1 MENGTYAARP
11 TGQVH
16 VGDHNNG
23 CLICNMQFAFADTGA
38 KITHTFWLTCLDG
51 SINTKSIKTLKELF
65 GWDGVDAFWLEDHGA
80 ELAEKDVE
88 LVVENET
95 FIGKGDGQEHT
106 SLKIKWVNPPGGGV
120 GGNAI
125 ENSDRKALMAKYG
138 AKLRA
143 VSGGT
148 PAAKKAAPAKAPTA
162 TAPAQKAPPAAKK
175 AGFATPSDV
184 IVCWK
189 AISDAMADKPKED
202 LETQWF
208 AILKDVCGDKD
219 QGEYTPQEWG
229 KVLAAIDKQF
239 PQEIPFK

>member
-11 TGQVH
+11 TGNVH
-16 VGDHNNG
+16 VGDHANG
-23 CLICNMQFAFADTGA
+23 CLICNMEFAFEDGGSR
-38 KITHTFWLTCLDG
+38 ISHTFWMTKKDG
-51 SINTKSIKTLKELF
+51 SINTQAVETLKEIF
-65 GWDGVDAFWLEDHGA
+65 GWDGSDPFWLEEHGA
-80 ELAEKDVE
+80 EFAEIPVE
-88 LVVENET
+88 LNVENET

-106 SLKIKWVNPPGGGV
+106 ALKIKWVNPAGGGN
-120 GGNAI
+120 GNAI
-125 ENSDRKALMAKYG
+125 ANSDRKALMAKYG

-148 PAAKKAAPAKAPTA
+148 TPAKKAAPSKAPA
-162 TAPAQKAPPAAKK
+162 APVLKSPTTAKK
-175 AGFATPSDV
+175 STTTTPSDV

-208 AILKDVCGDKD
+208 AILKDMCGEKD
-219 QGEYTPQEWG
+219 QSEYTPQEWG

-239 PQEIPFK
+239 KPDFPF

>member
-1 MENGTYAARP
+1 MENGRYPARP
-11 TGQVH
+11 TGNVH
-16 VGDHNNG
+16 VGDHSNG
-23 CLICNMQFAFADTGA
+23 CLICNMEFVFDVGGT
-38 KITHTFWLTCLDG
+38 IFNTFWMTTKDG
-51 SINTKSIKTLKELF
+51 AINTRTIDTLKTIF
-65 GWDGVDAFWLEDHGA
+65 SWDGADPFWLEEHGA
-80 ELAEKDVE
+80 ELSEIPVE
-88 LVVENET
+88 LNVENET

-106 SLKIKWVNPPGGGV
+106 ALKVKWVNPAGGG

-125 ENSDRKALMAKYG
+125 ANSDRKALMAKYG

-148 PAAKKAAPAKAPTA
+148 TQAKKTTPAKAPA
-162 TAPAQKAPPAAKK
+162 TPVQKSPPAAKK
-175 AGFATPSDV
+175 SAATTPSDV

-189 AISDAMADKPKED
+189 AISDAMAEKPKED

-208 AILKDVCGDKD
+208 AILKDVCGEKD

-239 PQEIPFK
+239 PQDIPFK